1 MTFTNATRIE
11 KPYSK
16 SATITKFHKAR
27 GTLCDHIFQNKCW
40 TYSYRKRNRNLDYLI
55 LSSELR
61 SLSIS
66 EHVVYANISNK
77 LLSGLQPLTH
87 RVSTGCEQD
96 RLFQGKLYR
105 FPLPVYLYCRR
116 Q

>member
-27 GTLCDHIFQNKCW
+27 GIFSRINAG
-40 TYSYRKRNRNLDYLI
+40 LI
-55 LSSELR
+55 VIEKETGIWIISFLSSELR

>member
-1 MTFTNATRIE
+1 MTLTNATRIE

-55 LSSELR
+55 FEFR
-61 SLSIS
+61 T
-66 EHVVYANISNK
+66 
-77 LLSGLQPLTH
+77 P
-87 RVSTGCEQD
+87 VS
-96 RLFQGKLYR
+96 FN
-105 FPLPVYLYCRR
+105 
-116 Q
+116 